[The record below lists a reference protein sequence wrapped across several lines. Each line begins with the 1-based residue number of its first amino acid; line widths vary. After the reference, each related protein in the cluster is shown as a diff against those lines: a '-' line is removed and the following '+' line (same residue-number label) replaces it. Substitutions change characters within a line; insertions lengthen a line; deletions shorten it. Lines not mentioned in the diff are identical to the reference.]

1 MLKTRLLHAKI
12 AKLAALPCKAQQ
24 VAQNVHLVGMV
35 PMTFLQRGRMN
46 AQDCVT
52 QENTVLEAQRHR
64 IAMVIVPLEHLV
76 LEVLL
81 LLLALRACLVL
92 SIIWKVNQDV
102 TRSVRKD
109 YTVD

>member
-1 MLKTRLLHAKI
+1 MIKTRLLHAKI

-24 VAQNVHLVGMV
+24 SARNVHLVGMAL
-35 PMTFLQRGRMN
+35 MTFLQRRRMN

-64 IAMVIVPLEHLV
+64 IAMVIVPLVHTAP
-76 LEVLL
+76 EVLL

-92 SIIWKVNQDV
+92 SIL
-102 TRSVRKD
+102 
-109 YTVD
+109 